1 MATLIVVRR
10 GASETFHHL
19 QGTWAPKL
27 GGDLTIIWDRRTSDR
42 RRAVEQRV
50 GERRQANA
58 EWLDGFRE
66 ARHTERRRQPELR
79 MPEAEQRVGE
89 RRQANAEWLD
99 GFREARHTERRQQ
112 PELRMPEP
120 RRVAE
125 RRAADAQWLDGFR
138 EARHTERRQ
147 DRKSVV

>member
-1 MATLIVVRR
+1 MATLVVVRR

-27 GGDLTIIWDRRTSDR
+27 GSDLTIMWDRRTRDR
-42 RRAVEQRV
+42 RRDDAGIPV
-50 GERRQANA
+50 ERRVA
-58 EWLDGFRE
+58 
-66 ARHTERRRQPELR
+66 ERR
-79 MPEAEQRVGE
+79 A
-89 RRQANAEWLD
+89 ANAEWLD

-138 EARHTERRQ
+138 EARHTERRRQ
-147 DRKSVV
+147 PELRMPERRQTQRRQPAPDTWNTLGFLVVRGEEGPM

>member
-1 MATLIVVRR
+1 MATLIIVRR

-79 MPEAEQRVGE
+79 MPEVEQRVGE
-89 RRQANAEWLD
+89 RRQANAECLD
-99 GFREARHTERRQQ
+99 GFREARHTERRRQ
-112 PELRMPEP
+112 PELRMPE
-120 RRVAE
+120 
-125 RRAADAQWLDGFR
+125 
-138 EARHTERRQ
+138 RRQ
-147 DRKSVV
+147 TQRRRPVPDTWDTLGFLVVRGEERPG